1 MGEAKKFTN
10 PFPGLRPFETDEYR
24 LFFGREGQSDELI
37 RRLQRS
43 RFLAVVGTSGSGK
56 SSLVRAGL
64 LPALLGGMMA
74 EAGSRW
80 HVCIMRPGN
89 DPFGNL
95 AHELATTDVMAEAGG
110 SLKQAKESVSTTATS
125 GLSSAEAEAMIEAT
139 LRGGSLGLV
148 EVARNARLSENEKL
162 LVVVDQFEELFRF
175 RAARTATSADDEA
188 SAFVKRL
195 LEAAPQREFSLYVVL
210 TMRSDFL
217 GDCAQFQGLPEAIN
231 DGQYLIPR
239 MTRDERRMAIT
250 GPVGVTRGK
259 MAEPLI
265 NRLLNDVGDNP
276 DQLPILQHALM
287 RTWDYWAKY
296 REDGEPIGLSHYQD
310 IGTMERAL
318 SIHADEAWRELPDE
332 RSRQIAESLFRGLT
346 ERGADNREIRR
357 PSKLSEICGA
367 AEAEINEVIPVIEV
381 FRREGRSFL
390 MPPAGVPLKPDT
402 VIDISHESLIR
413 NWDRLQEW
421 VDEESQSARIYRRL
435 AEDAV
440 LHREGQEGL
449 LIDPALQIAIDWQH
463 ERRPNAVWA
472 RRYHPEFDTSIAYL
486 EASRQ
491 QRDAQLAENERQRR
505 EQIERDRRELQQAQL
520 YAAQQLRAAR
530 RLRWLAAGM
539 AVMFLLAM
547 IAVGVAFKLRSDAVT
562 ERDRARRAETT
573 AEAQSKIARDE
584 RQKALDEFERAEGEK
599 KKAQGEFQRAED
611 EKKKAQGE
619 FQRAEVEKQ
628 RALTEAERANTQA
641 GIAAKNLETAQQ
653 ATTAA
658 SSIVRRAIPVVS
670 QGNLLLK
677 GSEAYR
683 RAELDQALT
692 FFNLLR
698 NQLEGLGASSS
709 TQTKSPNLTIEELQ
723 RYARDLG
730 QYEQF
735 NLQLGWTLS
744 HMGSTQLRKG
754 DLPAAIDSYEKSL
767 KVLNTVA
774 ESSTDPIVLETYLGL
789 AEAYQG
795 VAVTGRP
802 STGRPTPGQV
812 VPDKSAAPAD
822 FKKAEDYLEHA
833 LNFQQGALVQDSRL
847 VADTHLRLAR
857 LYVDAG
863 KPKQAEAS
871 YKRAVEGK
879 KRGKAGNTLAS
890 NERAE
895 LAAAMREL
903 AEFYQG
909 QENGYES
916 AVRAFNQMI
925 TVQEDI
931 SVYDLAEQGQEIA
944 NSYSDL
950 GQIYTA
956 KGETQKAEDVFH
968 VANLLQQTALK
979 MRRLGKPQ
987 STSSGVAMLREL
999 AKEIDELG
1007 DAYLKLG
1014 KFSDAEALYNVS
1026 LENRKNANDP
1036 EVWKSYDKL
1045 AKLYRAQKDYAKAA
1059 ESYNELREFYRDTPQ
1074 SADYARALFQIAA
1087 TYAEDPNAPPDASVS
1102 NYRNAF
1108 NIYDAIGDW
1117 DSSNVI
1123 LFRLTKIFE
1132 KRKQEPE
1139 RLQALKERVT
1149 TLGKYFDQLVAGKAI
1164 TPKTP
1169 LKLAN
1174 EYLQAI
1180 YALAYA
1186 QTGKND
1192 AEAVAA
1198 YQRAFDAR
1206 SYFAEKVQDEKVL
1219 KFYAAVLGNYE
1230 TLLKK
1235 LNSKSAADVGKVA
1248 QAIRDKLSKAEE
1260 NKLTSES
1267 RTASAY

>member
-1 MGEAKKFTN
+1 MGEAKTFTN
-10 PFPGLRPFETDEYR
+10 PFPGLRPFETNEYR

-95 AHELATTDVMAEAGG
+95 AHELARTEVMAEAGG
-110 SLKQAKESVSTTATS
+110 SLKQVKDSVPSTAAS

-175 RAARTATSADDEA
+175 RAARAATSADDEA
-188 SAFVKRL
+188 AAFVKRL
-195 LEAAPQREFSLYVVL
+195 LEAAHQRDFSLYVVL

-287 RTWDYWAKY
+287 RTWDYWARY
-296 REDGEPIGLSHYQD
+296 REDGEPIGLNHYQA

-367 AEAEINEVIPVIEV
+367 AEADLSEVIPVIEL

-421 VDEESQSARIYRRL
+421 VDEEAQSARIYRRL

-449 LIDPALQIAIDWQH
+449 LIDPALQIAIDWQQ

-472 RRYHPEFDTSIAYL
+472 RRYQPEFDTAIAYL
-486 EASRQ
+486 EASRR
-491 QRDAQLAENERQRR
+491 QRDAQLAEKERQRQ
-505 EQIERDRRELQQAQL
+505 EQVERDRRELEQAQL
-520 YAAQQLRAAR
+520 YAAQQRRAAR

-562 ERDRARRAETT
+562 ERDRARRAETN
-573 AEAQSKIARDE
+573 AEAQSRIARDE
-584 RQKALDEFERAEGEK
+584 KQRALDEFERAEGEK

-619 FQRAEVEKQ
+619 FQRAEAEKQ
-628 RALTEAERANTQA
+628 RALTEAARANTQA
-641 GIAAKNLETAQQ
+641 GIAARNLKTAQQ

-683 RAELDQALT
+683 RAELDQALN
-692 FFNLLR
+692 FFTLLR
-698 NQLEGLGASSS
+698 QQLEGLSSSSS
-709 TQTKSPNLTIEELQ
+709 TQTQSPNLTIEELQ

-744 HMGSTQLRKG
+744 HIGSTQLRKG
-754 DLPAAIDSYEKSL
+754 DQASAIDSYEKSL

-795 VAVTGRP
+795 VAVNGRP
-802 STGRPTPGQV
+802 RPGQV
-812 VPDKSAAPAD
+812 VPDKSDAPAD
-822 FKKAEDYLEHA
+822 FKKAEDYLERA

-879 KRGKAGNTLAS
+879 KRGKEGNTLET

-903 AEFYQG
+903 AEFYQS

-916 AVRAFNQMI
+916 AVRAFNEMI

-931 SVYDLAEQGQEIA
+931 SVYDLAGQGQEIA

-950 GQIYTA
+950 GQIYLS
-956 KGETQKAEDVFH
+956 KGETRKAEDVFR

-979 MRRLGKPQ
+979 MRRLGKLQ
-987 STSSGVAMLREL
+987 NTSNGVATLREL
-999 AKEIDELG
+999 AQEVDDLG
-1007 DAYLKLG
+1007 DAYFKLG
-1014 KFSDAEALYNVS
+1014 KFSDAEALYNAS
-1026 LENRKNANDP
+1026 LENRRNANDP

-1045 AKLYRAQKDYAKAA
+1045 ARLYRAQKDYAKAA
-1059 ESYNELREFYRDTPQ
+1059 ESYNELREFYRGSPQ
-1074 SADYARALFQIAA
+1074 SADYAKALFQIAA
-1087 TYAEDPNAPPDASVS
+1087 TYAEDPNAPPDAAVS
-1102 NYRNAF
+1102 NYRSAF
-1108 NIYDAIGDW
+1108 NIYDALGDW
-1117 DSSNVI
+1117 DNSNII
-1123 LFRLTKIFE
+1123 LFRLTKIYE

-1139 RLQALKERVT
+1139 RIQALKERVT
-1149 TLGKYFDQLVAGKAI
+1149 VLAKYFDQLAAGKAI
-1164 TPKTP
+1164 NPKLP
-1169 LKLAN
+1169 LKFAN
-1174 EYLQAI
+1174 EYMQAI

-1198 YQRAFDAR
+1198 YQRAFEAR
-1206 SYFAEKVQDEKVL
+1206 AYFAEKVQDEKVL

-1235 LNSKSAADVGKVA
+1235 LNSKSAGEVAKVA
-1248 QAIRDKLSKAEE
+1248 QGFRDRLSKAEE
-1260 NKLTSES
+1260 SKLTSES
-1267 RTASAY
+1267 RAAAY